1 MIDLFIKIRILDLID
16 IFLVAFLMYQIYMII
31 RGTIAINIF
40 MGIFA
45 LYLLWL
51 LVKAFN
57 MHLLSSILGQIIGVG
72 VIALIIVFQ
81 QEVRRFLL
89 VMGSRYLKNKNFSIE
104 NIFYSKSKH
113 EQQDVFNEIIETCFN
128 MAKEKSGALIVLTRR
143 SDLSSYVETGE
154 ELNAKIS
161 PSLVESIFLK
171 QSSLHDGALI
181 VEGKTII
188 AARCVL
194 PITEKRKMH
203 SSIGMRHRAALGM
216 SENTDA
222 IVLIVSEE
230 RGYVSIAIGGELE
243 RNVSRKRLLEFLQEH
258 YLSYI

>member
-1 MIDLFIKIRILDLID
+1 MIDIFIKIRILDLID

-40 MGIFA
+40 IAIFA

-57 MHLLSSILGQIIGVG
+57 MHLLSSILGQVIGVG

-81 QEVRRFLL
+81 QEIRRFLL
-89 VMGSRYLKNKNFSIE
+89 VMGSRYLKNWNFSIE
-104 NIFYSKSKH
+104 NIFYSKSKT
-113 EQQDVFNEIIETCFN
+113 EQQADYNDIIEACF
-128 MAKEKSGALIVLTRR
+128 MLAKEKIGALIVLTRR
-143 SDLSSYVETGE
+143 SNLTSYINSGE

-161 PSLVESIFLK
+161 ISLVRSIFLK

-181 VEGKTII
+181 VEGKTIV

-194 PITEKRKMH
+194 PISDKKLH
-203 SSIGMRHRAALGM
+203 ASVGMRHRAALGM

-230 RGYVSIAIGGELE
+230 RGYVSLALGGSLE
-243 RNVSRKRLLEFLQEH
+243 RNITRKSLLEFLKE
-258 YLSYI
+258 YYNSYI